1 MLSFYTLHETQQ
13 IQREVSCMDANK
25 LKAKMVT
32 NGLTIA
38 TTADLMGINKS
49 TLYRKMSGR
58 EKLTINDAVLL
69 KDILGLTDLEALDIF
84 LSQE

>member
-1 MLSFYTLHETQQ
+1 MNAT
-13 IQREVSCMDANK
+13 K
-25 LKAKMVT
+25 LKNKMIA

-38 TTADLMGINKS
+38 TTAELMGINKS

-58 EKLTINDAVLL
+58 EKVTIHDAVLL

-84 LSQE
+84 LSRE